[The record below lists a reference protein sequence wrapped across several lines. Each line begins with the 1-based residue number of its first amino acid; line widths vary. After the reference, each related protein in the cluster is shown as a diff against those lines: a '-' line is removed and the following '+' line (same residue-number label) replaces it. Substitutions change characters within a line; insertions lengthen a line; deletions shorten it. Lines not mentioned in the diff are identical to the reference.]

1 MTDPKR
7 VTQQLR
13 DIRDWNT
20 ALPQDAL
27 ATYTK
32 TSPLRRTSE

>member
-1 MTDPKR
+1 MTDPKH

-27 ATYTK
+27 SAYQPAEEDK
-32 TSPLRRTSE
+32 